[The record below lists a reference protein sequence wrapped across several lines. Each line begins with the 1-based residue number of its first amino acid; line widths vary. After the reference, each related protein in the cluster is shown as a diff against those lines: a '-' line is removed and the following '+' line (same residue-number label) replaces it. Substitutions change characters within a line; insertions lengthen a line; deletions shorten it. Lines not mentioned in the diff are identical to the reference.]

1 MVVASI
7 LDAAA
12 AAAIEAGKRDAG
24 LAAAAASATPENIGE
39 EKKGKKKSVA
49 GPKTAE
55 LVYSKRVC
63 VSVCLANVV
72 LYDLSFFSLAGQP
85 SSPFDS
91 PPPSPSTPLG
101 PCVCVCRQKL
111 LFEGGEEA
119 ASRVSIYLQLKKK
132 RRSLFLF
139 LFPSLPSNTGA
150 AATTTT
156 TYIKRTEVL
165 QQQLKGNMDQCLVV
179 GSSSKAP

>member
-7 LDAAA
+7 LDAA

-119 ASRVSIYLQLKKK
+119 ASRVSIYLQLK

-150 AATTTT
+150 AATTT